1 MTRFVIGDR
10 ARRTEPPFSTGT
22 VDLVQGQTIWV
33 ALDKDGGRACYP
45 FDRLERRI
53 DGRN

>member
-33 ALDKDGGRACYP
+33 ALDNDGGRACYP

-53 DGRN
+53 DGKN